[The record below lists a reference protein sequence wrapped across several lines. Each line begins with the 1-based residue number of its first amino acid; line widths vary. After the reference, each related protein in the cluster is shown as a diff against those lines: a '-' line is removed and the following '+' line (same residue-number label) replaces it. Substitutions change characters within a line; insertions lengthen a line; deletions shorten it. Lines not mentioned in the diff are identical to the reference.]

1 MHKKVGFCG
10 YEYMSLFCWWV
21 DRKHIRNT
29 FNKLFLFCFVLSFC
43 FNYSN
48 RMTSFCHNFFNLWYY
63 NFWPP
68 TSQPNDFS
76 LQINWKTPTDF
87 KWIRILSLSASSHII
102 ARGAQSRMHVEHC
115 EVIYCF
121 QLPLVY
127 QPLWE
132 EVTGQNCDVTLQ
144 VIYAILAFETELL

>member
-1 MHKKVGFCG
+1 MVMNSFI
-10 YEYMSLFCWWV
+10 YFFILFCWWV
-21 DRKHIRNT
+21 DRKRIRNT
-29 FNKLFLFCFVLSFC
+29 FKKLFCFALFYLFLF
-43 FNYSN
+43 NYSS
-48 RMTSFCHNFFNLWYY
+48 RMTSFCNHFFNLCYY
-63 NFWPP
+63 NFWPT
-68 TSQPNDFS
+68 TSWSNDFS

-121 QLPLVY
+121 QLPLVH

-132 EVTGQNCDVTLQ
+132 EMMGQNCDVTLQ
-144 VIYAILAFETELL
+144 IIYAILAFETELL